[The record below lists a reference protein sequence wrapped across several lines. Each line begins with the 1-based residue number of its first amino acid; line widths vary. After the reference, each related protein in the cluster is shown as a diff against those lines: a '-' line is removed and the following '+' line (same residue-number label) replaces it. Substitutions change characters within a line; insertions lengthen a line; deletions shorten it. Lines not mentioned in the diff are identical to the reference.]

1 MKSNIS
7 YEETIYDISKLF
19 VVPLIMIAPFA
30 TFMPVPV
37 EKNSEIN
44 EFVIFNF
51 TGMIGSLILVAWISF
66 MVIIIQSCIGNLIV
80 CAPTLLVQV
89 KTKTNEKNKQ
99 RDEPQIYNINIL
111 ETLHLICNP
120 FILIFGC
127 ALTSEMI
134 HHNAGLSK
142 FISVFVGNSTFLAG
156 ITSIYVVYNKIIYP
170 QFLRLCIYL
179 ITHNAECR
187 KFAQSCVEMYGE
199 NNTDD

>member
-7 YEETIYDISKLF
+7 YEETIYVISKLF

-30 TFMPVPV
+30 TFMSVPV
-37 EKNSEIN
+37 EKNSKPN
-44 EFVIFNF
+44 EFVMFNF
-51 TGMIGSLILVAWISF
+51 IGMLYSLILVAWIGI
-66 MVIIIQSCIGNLIV
+66 MVIMIQSCIGNLIV

-89 KTKTNEKNKQ
+89 KTKTTEKNKQ
-99 RDEPQIYNINIL
+99 HDEPQIYNINIL
-111 ETLHLICNP
+111 ETLHLLCNP
-120 FILIFGC
+120 FIIIFGC

-134 HHNAGLSK
+134 YHNAGLSK
-142 FISVFVGNSTFLAG
+142 FTSVFVGNSTFLAG

-187 KFAQSCVEMYGE
+187 KFAQSCVELYGE